1 MSIFLSDGFTGTPGA
16 LATSL
21 TPSVGGAWV
30 KHVSE
35 TSNLVVNASGDGIS
49 VAASQAGLIYNDR
62 DPGNDRYSVYV
73 ARGTSPSGNFGPC
86 ACVDPAASTFYFAEW
101 SSSGQTI
108 RLARRL
114 AGANVT
120 IGSVS
125 SGHLISNT
133 NGIGIEVDLP
143 NSRMRVYKLDEN
155 NVEVEVVPW
164 QTNTDI
170 TQRGYAGVTLYNTNT
185 SAGAGITSI
194 SADNTLAATAT
205 SVTLSGPTSGTTGVA
220 STNFTATTDQP
231 VSTDTTITTVTAGT
245 GTFSPSAPVILAGTS
260 SITFTYTPSASQT
273 ANISITNSAGLT
285 VLGSPIAYT
294 SSAANTAPTFSGTIA
309 NISATQGSAISS
321 VNVSSMFSDAE
332 SSLTFTAVGSWP
344 SGITVST
351 AGVISG
357 TPAASGTFGSLQV
370 RATDAGGL
378 TATSNAFTITVAAAA
393 TGSIT
398 TTPYRNIETG
408 ALMASTTIAKV
419 YVIDRVNDTLAVLTN
434 QTTNASGQLV
444 INSLVAGRTYMIVAA
459 EAVQSPV
466 TDTGSAAGHFGAV

>member
-1 MSIFLSDGFTGTPGA
+1 MSTFLKDDFTGTGA
-16 LATSL
+16 LSAHA
-21 TPSVGGAWV
+21 V
-30 KHVSE
+30 
-35 TSNLVVNASGDGIS
+35 SGDGAAGGSWIVHPVSAGALVLNNGFVQSTDNTARFSYNDVNPGADDYSISCAYGIPEGISGPRVRQDS
-49 VAASQAGLIYNDR
+49 VANTCYEAVYYGSVQEVRLYRWNANVGTVLATWASLSTCESLRLEVSGVGATVNLKVYKDGSATALTPAGFADSSADR
-62 DPGNDRYSVYV
+62 IV
-73 ARGTSPSGNFGPC
+73 ARGYAALRSYGTSIATG
-86 ACVDPAASTFYFAEW
+86 
-101 SSSGQTI
+101 
-108 RLARRL
+108 
-114 AGANVT
+114 
-120 IGSVS
+120 
-125 SGHLISNT
+125 
-133 NGIGIEVDLP
+133 
-143 NSRMRVYKLDEN
+143 
-155 NVEVEVVPW
+155 
-164 QTNTDI
+164 
-170 TQRGYAGVTLYNTNT
+170 
-185 SAGAGITSI
+185 GITSI
-194 SADNTLAATAT
+194 EGVNALAATAT

-231 VSTDTTITTVTAGT
+231 VTVDTPIATVTAGN

-260 SITFTYTPSASQT
+260 SVTFTYTPSASQT

-357 TPAASGTFGSLQV
+357 TPSASGTFGSLQV
-370 RATDAGGL
+370 RATDTGGL
-378 TATSNAFTITVAAAA
+378 TATSNIFTITVAAAA

-398 TTPYRNIETG
+398 TTPYRNIEIG

-434 QTTNASGQLV
+434 
-444 INSLVAGRTYMIVAA
+444 
-459 EAVQSPV
+459 
-466 TDTGSAAGHFGAV
+466 

>member
-1 MSIFLSDGFTGTPGA
+1 MSTFLKDDFTGTGPLSAHAVSGTGATGGSWIVHPVSAGALVLNNGFVQSTDNTSRFSYNDVNPGA
-16 LATSL
+16 DDYSLSCAYGIPEGISGPRVRQDSVANTCYEAIYYGSVQEVRLYRWNANVGTLLETWAGLSTCDSLKLEVSGVGATVNLKVYKDGSATAL
-21 TPSVGGAWV
+21 TP
-30 KHVSE
+30 
-35 TSNLVVNASGDGIS
+35 
-49 VAASQAGLIYNDR
+49 AGFADSSADR
-62 DPGNDRYSVYV
+62 IV
-73 ARGTSPSGNFGPC
+73 ARGYAALRSYGTSIATG
-86 ACVDPAASTFYFAEW
+86 
-101 SSSGQTI
+101 
-108 RLARRL
+108 
-114 AGANVT
+114 
-120 IGSVS
+120 
-125 SGHLISNT
+125 
-133 NGIGIEVDLP
+133 
-143 NSRMRVYKLDEN
+143 
-155 NVEVEVVPW
+155 
-164 QTNTDI
+164 
-170 TQRGYAGVTLYNTNT
+170 
-185 SAGAGITSI
+185 GITSI
-194 SADNTLAATAT
+194 EGVNALAATAT

-231 VSTDTTITTVTAGT
+231 VTVDTPIATVTAGN

-260 SITFTYTPSASQT
+260 SVTFTYTPSASQT

-357 TPAASGTFGSLQV
+357 TPSASGTFGSLQV

>member
-1 MSIFLSDGFTGTPGA
+1 MATFLKDDFTGTGNLSAHTVSGTGA
-16 LATSL
+16 T
-21 TPSVGGAWV
+21 GGAWV
-30 KHVSE
+30 THPASVGEPLLVSGFVQSSDNSSRFSYNNVDPGADDYSNTVTFGNNE
-35 TSNLVVNASGDGIS
+35 GIGGPRVRMDTTANTCYEAVFYLSPQEIQLYRWVAGTPTLLEAWTSQFSCSSLRLEVAGTGASVTLKVYKDGS
-49 VAASQAGLIYNDR
+49 ATALTPAGYVDSAASRIVTRGKAGI
-62 DPGNDRYSVYV
+62 
-73 ARGTSPSGNFGPC
+73 
-86 ACVDPAASTFYFAEW
+86 
-101 SSSGQTI
+101 
-108 RLARRL
+108 
-114 AGANVT
+114 
-120 IGSVS
+120 
-125 SGHLISNT
+125 
-133 NGIGIEVDLP
+133 
-143 NSRMRVYKLDEN
+143 RVYGVGTPNAGPTLIEG
-155 NVEVEVVPW
+155 
-164 QTNTDI
+164 TN
-170 TQRGYAGVTLYNTNT
+170 A
-185 SAGAGITSI
+185 
-194 SADNTLAATAT
+194 LAATAT

-231 VSTDTTITTVTAGT
+231 VTVDTPITTATAGT
-245 GTFSPSAPVILAGTS
+245 GTFSPSTPVILAGTS

-357 TPAASGTFGSLQV
+357 TPSASGTFGSLQV